1 MTADEEKVWNLVHE
15 FCGDQWL
22 PLPDQTKR
30 YLMDK
35 INEYASQQRTEG
47 IRKGFEAARLGG
59 GFWDVVF
66 DYDTVEDYL
75 NSKK

>member
-1 MTADEEKVWNLVHE
+1 MKELLKKL
-15 FCGDQWL
+15 
-22 PLPDQTKR
+22 
-30 YLMDK
+30 
-35 INEYASQQRTEG
+35 
-47 IRKGFEAARLGG
+47 RKGFEAARLGG